1 VEQEVSSRSLSK
13 VRVDTNI
20 ESVLKMYGCDHIRC
34 HCGAHWCWSCERS
47 IDICFSDP
55 CQAQLDDGID
65 PEPDTE
71 DEEDLLEA
79 ENRATTLGPIDG
91 IPYEYPTPSELAL
104 ASVDVPGEVAVV
116 LPPVRPGTPAPEG
129 LGELDSAHLA
139 ASPGPDTNATPS
151 DNVSVEPA
159 TPVEENLDDPDD
171 HDWEYENLNFG
182 GEPTDERWDVWGC
195 AHKCRRFKQ
204 DDIHEK
210 WLNIEHLDCQNCF
223 ERVHLHDHADQQS
236 NTNVAKRL
244 AWVCKKCGVTFCD
257 QCRREA
263 RERRK

>member
-1 VEQEVSSRSLSK
+1 
-13 VRVDTNI
+13 
-20 ESVLKMYGCDHIRC
+20 MYGCDHIRC

-71 DEEDLLEA
+71 DEEDLLDA
-79 ENRATTLGPIDG
+79 ENRATTLGTIDG
-91 IPYEYPTPSELAL
+91 IPYEPAL
-104 ASVDVPGEVAVV
+104 AAVDVPGEEAAVP
-116 LPPVRPGTPAPEG
+116 PPVGPGTPV
-129 LGELDSAHLA
+129 
-139 ASPGPDTNATPS
+139 PDANTSST
-151 DNVSVEPA
+151 NVSVEPA

-182 GEPTDERWDVWGC
+182 VEPMDERWDVWGC
-195 AHKCRRFKQ
+195 AHKCRRFKR

-223 ERVHLHDHADQQS
+223 EQVHLHDPTDQQS

-263 RERRK
+263 RAKRK

>member
-1 VEQEVSSRSLSK
+1 
-13 VRVDTNI
+13 
-20 ESVLKMYGCDHIRC
+20 
-34 HCGAHWCWSCERS
+34 
-47 IDICFSDP
+47 
-55 CQAQLDDGID
+55 
-65 PEPDTE
+65 
-71 DEEDLLEA
+71 LLEA
-79 ENRATTLGPIDG
+79 ENRGTTVGPFDG

-104 ASVDVPGEVAVV
+104 VSVDVPGEVAVV
-116 LPPVRPGTPAPEG
+116 PPPIRPGTPAPER
-129 LGELDSAHLA
+129 LADLDSVSLL
-139 ASPGPDTNATPS
+139 ASPLPDTNPTS
-151 DNVSVEPA
+151 SVNVSVEPA
-159 TPVEENLDDPDD
+159 TLVEENLDDPDD
-171 HDWEYENLNFG
+171 HDWEYQNLDFG

-236 NTNVAKRL
+236 DTNVAKRL

-263 RERRK
+263 RAKRK